1 LGITA
6 FSPTYAIVPNLTGFC
21 APPHTGFISSAADC
35 MSTIWS
41 PFPKAFRKHGKPG
54 FRNMDYDVIVV
65 GAGNAAFAA
74 VVSARERG
82 AKRVVVL
89 EKVSSPHRRPRRRA
103 VVIG

>member
-1 LGITA
+1 
-6 FSPTYAIVPNLTGFC
+6 
-21 APPHTGFISSAADC
+21 
-35 MSTIWS
+35 
-41 PFPKAFRKHGKPG
+41 
-54 FRNMDYDVIVV
+54 MDYDVIVV